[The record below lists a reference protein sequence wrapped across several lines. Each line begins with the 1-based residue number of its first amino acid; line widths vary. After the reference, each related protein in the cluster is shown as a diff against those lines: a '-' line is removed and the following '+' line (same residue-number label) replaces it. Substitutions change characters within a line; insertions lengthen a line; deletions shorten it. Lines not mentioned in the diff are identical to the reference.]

1 MKREQCTYNTQL
13 LDETICK
20 IANGDLRPWQWATD
34 VNELVYVYHLVKLQT
49 AWKRYLSKAMGKKTP
64 LEVIFISGCT
74 GTGKTKIAI
83 EYAKQQNKSFC
94 ITSSVDGLVAEY
106 AGEPVLILDN
116 ARGNFTYYEVMKVTD
131 SYRLSFIKNNMF
143 NGFIGDTVI
152 ITSSVDITDWFPDEL
167 EDGSERFYRRI
178 DEYVK
183 LVGDEAIIYNYNVS
197 TKTFEEQYRIPN
209 MYKENVK
216 TKPEPSFKQLPVKW
230 QVLKRKVC
238 ELNSQLG

>member
-1 MKREQCTYNTQL
+1 MY
-13 LDETICK
+13 
-20 IANGDLRPWQWATD
+20 
-34 VNELVYVYHLVKLQT
+34 
-49 AWKRYLSKAMGKKTP
+49 
-64 LEVIFISGCT
+64 
-74 GTGKTKIAI
+74 
-83 EYAKQQNKSFC
+83 
-94 ITSSVDGLVAEY
+94 
-106 AGEPVLILDN
+106 
-116 ARGNFTYYEVMKVTD
+116 
-131 SYRLSFIKNNMF
+131 

-216 TKPEPSFKQLPVKW
+216 TKPDPSFKQLPVKW